1 MSKVVFLE
9 ELCKGCLLCTQ
20 VCSKKII
27 TQSSRFNKQGYKV
40 VEIKPEDLE
49 KCIACGFC
57 SLVCPDSAIVVYKS
71 VEEKEPE
78 NV

>member
-20 VCSKKII
+20 VCSKEII
-27 TQSSRFNKQGYKV
+27 EQSNKFNKQGYKV
-40 VEIKPEDLE
+40 VEIKPENLE
-49 KCIACGFC
+49 KCIGCGFC

-71 VEEKEPE
+71 VKEKETE